1 MPFFYFTM
9 LRKASQEETQT
20 NPSGAV
26 LYVEGNLKQGGS
38 VRGDLVRGRNVLG
51 DCFLRGLHFGAGGG
65 MIIIRKDYKSGRI
78 KYA

>member
-1 MPFFYFTM
+1 MG
-9 LRKASQEETQT
+9 K
-20 NPSGAV
+20 
-26 LYVEGNLKQGGS
+26 
-38 VRGDLVRGRNVLG
+38 NVLG